1 MLGVWGSCVGHLAW
15 YNCYIPTNQ
24 PQVVSQRQNFFR
36 IKIGKILRSF
46 LAKCQITLLKNDT
59 ILLVGMIPKLVIR
72 QQILRFFVGWP
83 G

>member
-1 MLGVWGSCVGHLAW
+1 MVQLL
-15 YNCYIPTNQ
+15 YTYQ
-24 PQVVSQRQNFFR
+24 PAPSGITETKLFR

-72 QQILRFFVGWP
+72 QQILRFFVG
-83 G
+83 